1 MIESMKKFTDITDF
15 SRDGL
20 REMLNLVSFIKD
32 NAEPYK
38 QSCAGKTIITLFEN
52 GDESARLAVSAA
64 AARMGG
70 NVFDFT
76 PPEGQSL
83 KDTVLAASACGDAL
97 VLNHPKKGAARAASL
112 YSKIP
117 VINAGDGGRAFPV
130 RTLSDFSTVWIEK
143 HHISNMKIGF
153 LGDFS
158 DNALVR
164 GLLQCLNL
172 YNGNEFF
179 FISVNGKPVSDD
191 YINIMDRR
199 DKPFIVYDNLFD
211 ILPELDVLYM
221 TKVGAEHFQSTIAL
235 EARRHKFVLDERM
248 MLTAKPELAVLH
260 SLPRGLELDISVDS
274 DSRAR
279 YFDQNEIFVLSNMAI
294 LIKTLT
300 GRSGRLIK
308 PEYFEATHP
317 FSCRCPDCITSTE
330 KYLPSLFHEADEE
343 TLICKYCGARY
354 KRAEL
359 ENE

>member
-15 SRDGL
+15 SREGL
-20 REMLNLVSFIKD
+20 REMLNLVSFLKD
-32 NAEPYK
+32 NSDPYK
-38 QSCAGKTIITLFEN
+38 STCAGKTVVTLFEN
-52 GDESARLAVSAA
+52 GDENARLAVSAA

-70 NVFDFT
+70 SVFDFNA
-76 PPEGQSL
+76 PAGQSL
-83 KDTVLAASACGDAL
+83 KDTVLAASSCGDAL
-97 VLNHPKKGAARAASL
+97 VLNHKKKGAARAASL
-112 YSKIP
+112 YSRIP

-158 DNALVR
+158 DNALAR

-199 DKPFIVYDNLFD
+199 EKPFVVYDNLFD

-221 TKVGAEHFQSTIAL
+221 TKVEAEHFQSAIAL
-235 EARRHKFVLDERM
+235 ESRRHKFVLDERM
-248 MLTAKPELAVLH
+248 MLAAKPELAVLH
-260 SLPRGLELDISVDS
+260 SLPRGLETDISIDN

-279 YFDQNEIFVLSNMAI
+279 YFEQNDIFVYANMAI

-308 PEYFEATHP
+308 PEMPEATHP

-330 KYLPSLFHEADEE
+330 PYLPALFHETDED
-343 TLICKYCGARY
+343 TLICKYCGTRY
-354 KRAEL
+354 KRSEL
-359 ENE
+359 SDE